1 MLTQPLAAEYGEA
14 FANYIG
20 LVPEGDLR
28 EMLADQLELTTEL
41 FVNLSEEQGDYRYAP
56 GKWSIKEVLGHI
68 ADTER
73 VMAYRLLR
81 IARGDQTP
89 LPGFDENLLMS
100 GAAFASMPMSELI
113 EDYRAVRQSTL
124 TLLRGLTD
132 EAVLRI
138 GTSNNMTISACALA
152 YMIAGHELHH
162 LNVLKERYLGE

>member
-1 MLTQPLAAEYGEA
+1 MLTQPLAAEYGEG
-14 FANYIG
+14 FANYIN
-20 LVPEGDLR
+20 LVPAGDLR
-28 EMLADQLELTTEL
+28 EMLAEQLEHTTEL
-41 FVNLSEEQGDYRYAP
+41 FANLSKEQGDYRYAP
-56 GKWSIKEVLGHI
+56 GKWSIKEVIGHI

-89 LPGFDENLLMS
+89 LPGFDENLFMS
-100 GAAFASMPMSELI
+100 GSTFDSMPLSELI
-113 EDYRAVRQSTL
+113 EDYRAVRESTL

-132 EAVLRI
+132 EAVLRT
-138 GTSNNMTISACALA
+138 GTSNNATISARALA